1 MIHVRGVVSPTM
13 VHKLI
18 LEASIIQQVLIGGIS
33 SMHIEDSTTDTGMVY
48 NNTHT
53 QELAS

>member
-1 MIHVRGVVSPTM
+1 M

>member
-1 MIHVRGVVSPTM
+1 M

-18 LEASIIQQVLIGGIS
+18 LEASIIQQVLMGGIS
-33 SMHIEDSTTDTGMVY
+33 SMHIEDSTIDTSMVY
-48 NNTHT
+48 NNTRT